1 MAFKSIFSRMFVTY
15 VAIILVVLMAV
26 SGTFSIFMYNY
37 TVNHHVESIME
48 LSETVEAMT
57 VSMQIEDTNA
67 RDRRIFRHQLDLW
80 SRIVHADIVMVNSA
94 GRITDS
100 SVDFIDAV
108 PERLVIEVM
117 NGNIIETISSFG
129 NEYES
134 KVLTVGIP
142 MRYNGNIVGAT
153 FFNSMLPR
161 MYNTFWDLFWQFFA
175 SCTISVCLACILVY
189 LQARKLSRSINAIN
203 FAVQDIAAG
212 NFGERVKVTS
222 RDEIGQLA
230 SSFNFMADSIE
241 DLENQRS
248 SFVSDV
254 SHELRTPMTSIAGF
268 VQSILD
274 GTVPEDQREKYLK
287 IVLDE
292 SLRLKK
298 LVSDMLDMSRMSSSE
313 YQLTIEEFDLNELVR
328 LAIVGLYNKVEEH
341 NLEINFN
348 GDGDEDFDEDYEEE
362 KLMVI
367 ADKDSI
373 MRVLINII
381 DNAVKFSY
389 PNTTIGIKTWK
400 ANKKIYVSIG
410 NYGVGIDGSDLSN
423 IFNRFYKTDKSRNKV
438 RSGAGLGLS
447 MVKNILTLHKQ
458 SIWVESVNV
467 KDGENV
473 KYTKFTFTLEP
484 A

>member
-1 MAFKSIFSRMFVTY
+1 MFFKSIFSRMFVTY
-15 VAIILVVLMAV
+15 VAIILAVLTAV

-48 LSETVEAMT
+48 LSETVEMMT
-57 VSMQIEDTNA
+57 VSMQIEETDI
-67 RDRRIFRHQLDLW
+67 RDRRVFRHQLDLW
-80 SRIVHADIVMVNSA
+80 SRIVHADIVMVNSK
-94 GRITDS
+94 GKITDS
-100 SVDFIDAV
+100 SVDYIDAV
-108 PERLVIEVM
+108 PDRLIAEVM
-117 NGNIIETISSFG
+117 NGKVIETISTFG
-129 NEYES
+129 NEYDT
-134 KVLTVGIP
+134 KVITVGIP
-142 MRYNGNIVGAT
+142 MYYNGNIVGAT

-161 MYNTFWDLFWQFFA
+161 MYGTFWDLFWQFFV

-189 LQARKLSRSINAIN
+189 LQARKLSRSINEIN
-203 FAVQDIAAG
+203 SAVRDIAAG
-212 NFGERVKVTS
+212 NFSERVKVTS

-274 GTVPEDQREKYLK
+274 GTVPEDKRDKYLK

-313 YQLTIEEFDLNELVR
+313 YQLTIEEFDLNELAR

-341 NLEINFN
+341 NLDISFN
-348 GDGDEDFDEDYEEE
+348 GDDDEDMDEDFEEE

-381 DNAVKFSY
+381 DNAIKFSY

-400 ANKKIYVSIG
+400 ADRKVYVSIG
-410 NYGVGIDGSDLSN
+410 NFGAGIDGTDLSN
-423 IFNRFYKTDKSRNKV
+423 IFNRFYKTDKSRNKE

-458 SIWVESVNV
+458 SIWVESVNA
-467 KDGENV
+467 KEGANV
-473 KYTKFTFTLEP
+473 RYTKFTFTLEP

>member
-1 MAFKSIFSRMFVTY
+1 MYFKSIFSRMFVTY

-48 LSETVEAMT
+48 LSETVETMT
-57 VSMQIEDTNA
+57 VSMQIEGTDI
-67 RDRRIFRHQLDLW
+67 RDRRVFRHQLDLW
-80 SRIVHADIVMVNSA
+80 SRIVHADIVMVNSD
-94 GRITDS
+94 GKITDS

-108 PERLVIEVM
+108 PDKLIKEVM
-117 NGNIIETISSFG
+117 NGSIVETIGSFG

-134 KVLTVGIP
+134 KVITVGIP
-142 MRYNGNIVGAT
+142 MRYNGNIVGAM

-161 MYNTFWDLFWQFFA
+161 MYGTFWDLFWQFFA

-189 LQARKLSRSINAIN
+189 LQARKLSLSINDIN
-203 FAVQDIAAG
+203 SAARDIAAG
-212 NFGERVKVTS
+212 NFSERVKVTS

-274 GTVPEDQREKYLK
+274 GTVPEEQREKYLK

-341 NLEINFN
+341 NLEISFN
-348 GDGDEDFDEDYEEE
+348 DDGEEDIDEDYEEE
-362 KLMVI
+362 KLMVL

-381 DNAVKFSY
+381 DNAIKFSY
-389 PNTTIGIKTWK
+389 SNTTIGIKTWK

-423 IFNRFYKTDKSRNKV
+423 IFNRFYKTDKSRNKE

-458 SIWVESVNV
+458 SIWVESVNA
-467 KDGENV
+467 KEGANV
-473 KYTKFTFTLEP
+473 RYTKFTFTLEP